1 MFTWQ
6 KDIFLRKL
14 NADFELLQKE
24 IEKKRSELQ
33 SKIFSAYDGHIK
45 KT

>member
-14 NADFELLQKE
+14 NADFEVMQKD
-24 IEKKRSELQ
+24 IETKRSELQ
-33 SKIFSAYDGHIK
+33 AKIFSAYDTHIH